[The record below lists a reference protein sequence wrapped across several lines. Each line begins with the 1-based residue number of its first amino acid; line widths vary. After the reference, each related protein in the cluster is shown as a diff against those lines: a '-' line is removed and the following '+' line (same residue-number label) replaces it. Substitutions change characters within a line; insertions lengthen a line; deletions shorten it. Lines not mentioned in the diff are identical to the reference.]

1 MRNENINGLNIFK
14 RTFLY
19 TACADNNTVFLKYVI
34 ELIKSVIELRKFL
47 DIFSTFSELKSNKSK
62 CEVAGLGALK
72 GVNLAFW
79 GMEWIVLM
87 FNAIKVLGVY

>member
-14 RTFLY
+14 RTLLY
-19 TACADNNTVFLKYVI
+19 TACADNTTVFLKYVI

-72 GVNLAFW
+72 GVNLAF
-79 GMEWIVLM
+79 
-87 FNAIKVLGVY
+87 